1 MSEVPLSGTSIL
13 MLEDDFWQ
21 AQDAFDCLEDAGAKV
36 VTMTGSASAALD
48 SLDRRPVDVALLD
61 VNLMGHTSYDV
72 ARTLLERGVPV
83 MFLTGYEADILPD
96 DLADTPV
103 MTKPIQWPLL
113 ISQLKEMVANAAL
126 R

>member
-1 MSEVPLSGTSIL
+1 MSKVPLSGTCIL

-21 AQDAFDCLEDAGAKV
+21 AQDAFDLLEEAGAKV
-36 VTMTGSASAALD
+36 VTMTGSASVALD

-72 ARTLLERGVPV
+72 ARTLLQRGVPV

-103 MTKPIQWPLL
+103 MTKPIQWSLL
-113 ISQLKEMVANAAL
+113 ISQLKEMVANATL